1 MKQRVISA
9 LVALAICVPLVIIGG
24 NIFKYGV
31 LVIGLL
37 ALREMLKAT
46 GYNKLPIFIKYF
58 CYLFTALLILIN
70 KSGFYLSLYIMMLV
84 FTSTLILL
92 NKDKK
97 YNIVDCFTI
106 IGIIILLGIGFNGLI
121 VIRSN
126 LMIFIYLFLV
136 SIFTDTYAYL
146 GGRFIGKHKLI
157 PNISPN
163 KTWEGSI
170 TGSIFGTL
178 VAALFYYLKVD
189 SNISIYLLLAMTLGL
204 TIIGQ
209 IGDLFFS
216 AIKRHYGIKDFSN
229 IMPGHGGILDRLDS
243 ILFIIISY
251 ILINNMF

>member
-9 LVALAICVPLVIIGG
+9 ILALCICIPLVIIGG

-31 LVIGLL
+31 LIIGLL
-37 ALREMLKAT
+37 AMREILKAT
-46 GYNKLPIFIKYF
+46 MGNKLPLIIKYF
-58 CYLFTALLILIN
+58 CYLFTTLLILIN
-70 KSGFYLSLYIMMLV
+70 NSGFYISLYIMILV
-84 FTSTLILL
+84 FASLVILL
-92 NKDKK
+92 NNDKK
-97 YNIVDCFTI
+97 YSIVDCFI
-106 IGIIILLGIGFNGLI
+106 LIGIVTLLGIGFNGFI
-121 VIRSN
+121 VVRNN
-126 LMIFIYLFLV
+126 LMIFIYLFLI

-146 GGRFIGKHKLI
+146 GGRYIGKHKLI
-157 PNISPN
+157 PNVSPN

-170 TGSIFGTL
+170 TGSVFGTL
-178 VAALFYYLKVD
+178 IAALFYYFKID
-189 SNISIYLLLAMTLGL
+189 SNISVYLLLLMTFGL

>member
-1 MKQRVISA
+1 MKKRVISA
-9 LVALAICVPLVIIGG
+9 LIALALCLPIIIIGG

-37 ALREMLKAT
+37 AVREILKVT
-46 GYNKLPIFIKYF
+46 MGNKLPLIIKYF
-58 CYLFTALLILIN
+58 CYLFTTLLILIN
-70 KSGFYLSLYIMMLV
+70 KSGFYISLYILVLV
-84 FTSTLILL
+84 FTSSLILF
-92 NKDKK
+92 NNEKK
-97 YNIVDCFTI
+97 YNVVDCFI
-106 IGIIILLGIGFNGLI
+106 LIGMIVLLGIGFNGF
-121 VIRSN
+121 VVVRSN
-126 LMIFIYLFLV
+126 LMIFIYLFLI

-157 PNISPN
+157 PNVSPN

-170 TGSIFGTL
+170 AGSIFGTL
-178 VAALFYYLKVD
+178 IAALFYYLKVD
-189 SNISIYLLLAMTLGL
+189 NNISIYLLIFMTLVL

>member
-1 MKQRVISA
+1 MKQRVVSA
-9 LVALAICVPLVIIGG
+9 LIALAICIPLVIIGG

-37 ALREMLKAT
+37 AVREILKAT
-46 GYNKLPIFIKYF
+46 NNKLPLFIKYF

-70 KSGFYLSLYIMMLV
+70 KSGFYISLYIMILV
-84 FTSTLILL
+84 FTSSLILL
-92 NKDKK
+92 NNEKK
-97 YNIVDCFTI
+97 YNISDCFTI
-106 IGIIILLGIGFNGLI
+106 IGIIVLLGIGFNGFI
-121 VIRSN
+121 VVRSN
-126 LMIFIYLFLV
+126 LMIFIYLFLI

-146 GGRFIGKHKLI
+146 GGKFIGRHKLI
-157 PNISPN
+157 PNVSPN

-178 VAALFYYLKVD
+178 IAALFYYLKVD
-189 SNISIYLLLAMTLGL
+189 SNISIYLLLAMTFGL